1 MVKFFTQNHTY
12 DYCFPTVTLAYF
24 LRYPNPFSTHVIST
38 DVIDRSFDPETQRLT
53 TTRLHLK
60 RSKMPSAIL
69 RLLPRNL
76 LGSTTNGQSQSYV
89 LERSTVDVNEGWMT
103 TESRN
108 LEMTNLLTVVERQ
121 DFTANRDG
129 AQSSLSSSDTALPVD
144 ALRFGTDSSTAV
156 ATTVQLTSRFG
167 QRIREKRRALAE
179 SFEED
184 AESPNKISFLARWS
198 QSSLQRSIEAIGL
211 KRAHRSQ
218 PNATE
223 GMKVVL
229 ERLREGGLA
238 SVLEGMRRD
247 REQAMGGALQQS
259 HGS

>member
-1 MVKFFTQNHTY
+1 MVKFLTQNHTY
-12 DYCFPTVTLAYF
+12 EYGFPTVTLAYF

-38 DVIDRSFDPETQRLT
+38 DVIDRVFDPETQRLT

-76 LGSTTNGQSQSYV
+76 LGASSNGQSQSYV
-89 LERSTVDVNEGWMT
+89 LERSTVDVREGWMK

-108 LEMTNLLTVVERQ
+108 LELTNLLTVVERQ
-121 DFTANRDG
+121 EYRATGNGEPAATASSSG
-129 AQSSLSSSDTALPVD
+129 SSLPLE
-144 ALRFGTDSSTAV
+144 ALRFGTDDSTEV
-156 ATTVQLTSRFG
+156 TTTVQLTSKFG
-167 QRIREKRRALAE
+167 QRLRERRKAVSEALDDDE
-179 SFEED
+179 Q
-184 AESPNKISFLARWS
+184 KVGLLARWS

-229 ERLREGGLA
+229 ERLREGGLVG
-238 SVLEGMRRD
+238 VLEGMRQD
-247 REQAMGGALQQS
+247 REKAMAMS
-259 HGS
+259 SATTTH